1 MRHLLFA
8 VGHIVPN
15 GNQYWKVYISVKK
28 VMDII
33 MAETILPAE
42 IALLQ
47 TLILEYLEIR
57 KDFLVPAYKTNISN

>member
-1 MRHLLFA
+1 MRHLPFA
-8 VGHIVPN
+8 IGHIVPY

-47 TLILEYLEIR
+47 TLILEYLKIR
-57 KDFLVPAYKTNISN
+57 KDVLIPAYKTNISN